1 MVYRCGETL
10 QWALLSF
17 LEIPQYPNTS
27 PDKRSGTAISTLA
40 QDLINRLGFRSKS
53 SPTMETRFTRR
64 RPMRSPEEGAPT
76 GAGPGTGDR
85 ASGQRLED
93 DEVQERPSR
102 QRAQP
107 VNYTQYRQGSD
118 RHHPGNAAPANDAA
132 TDRRQSLTLAGRPR
146 QRIMWTREM
155 NMYVIRCHY
164 VCTRLETDMSGRS
177 RMLDMFNER
186 FPRYANQ
193 IDRNKLY
200 TRRRAIL
207 TNNMLTAAELDT
219 IKLEVQRELWS
230 TGNRSSD
237 MSRRSSVGLD
247 LTVDMP
253 VEEPAEE
260 LATPEPTVSLEQQLR
275 DELAFHMDA
284 AVTQFRGT
292 DPLSRHR
299 IPKLQYTY
307 RLTNAVSILNRD
319 ILSQYSEVVQN
330 LEELQCMV
338 YCAAVTV
345 VRTLG
350 LRTYPQEILDTHV
363 QRLSALAKRMRRYS
377 ECSKRKEQNRMF
389 RTNEREFYNHI
400 QNRTDYSEGLPEI
413 GEVTQFWANLW
424 ENPAQHNNNG
434 MWLVEEEEYSGGI
447 ERMPVVAVSAQDIR
461 EATRYTRNWA
471 APGPDFVH
479 NFWYKKFSTVHGRIA
494 DCFNRVL
501 RDPQELPEFIT
512 KGVTYLLPK
521 DRNTADPAKYRPIT
535 CLSSLYKVLS
545 SVITR
550 KIQDHCDANQVM
562 TEEQKGCRKNTQG
575 CKDQVIID
583 AVIVGQA
590 SRKQR
595 NLGMAYIDYKKAYDS
610 VPHPYLIKVLE
621 LYKIDDGVIRLMQ
634 HAMGRWNTSLHVTD
648 GATVLR
654 SRTISIR
661 RGIFQG
667 DTFSPLWFCLA
678 MNPLSRALNRC
689 SYGYQLKSGTT
700 STTVTHTFY
709 MDDLK
714 LFAETKEK
722 LQLLLQLV
730 STFSNDICM
739 EFGIDKCRLVNLHR
753 GKVVDADS
761 FRINER
767 EEIRCMVEGESY
779 KYLGFLQLKD
789 RTVVYGPASTAL
801 HGRPS
806 PYHASVCEPTA
817 GLRCMTP
824 LARAMVEHRHR
835 TDVAGSQCTVPL
847 GPYADR

>member
-1 MVYRCGETL
+1 
-10 QWALLSF
+10 
-17 LEIPQYPNTS
+17 
-27 PDKRSGTAISTLA
+27 
-40 QDLINRLGFRSKS
+40 
-53 SPTMETRFTRR
+53 METRFTRR

-118 RHHPGNAAPANDAA
+118 RHHQGNAAPANDAA

-155 NMYVIRCHY
+155 NMYVIGCHY
-164 VCTRLETDMSGRS
+164 VCTRLETDVSGRS

-193 IDRNKLY
+193 LDRNKLY

-207 TNNMLTAAELDT
+207 SNNMLTAAELDT

-230 TGNRSSD
+230 TENRSSD

-319 ILSQYSEVVQN
+319 ILPQYSEVVQN
-330 LEELQCMV
+330 LEKLQCMV
-338 YCAAVTV
+338 YCAAVAV

-350 LRTYPQEILDTHV
+350 LRTYPQGNDESRTRPSKQNPAWMRRLESRVASLRAKICRLTQYTRENRSRRLVRQVAEIVKPAELRDLSEPNLTEIVDTHV

-389 RTNEREFYNHI
+389 RTNERKFYNHI
-400 QNRTDYSEGLPEI
+400 QNRNPDYSEGLPEI

-424 ENPAQHNNNG
+424 ENPAQHNNDG

-447 ERMPVVAVSAQDIR
+447 ECMPAVAVSAQDIR

-501 RDPQELPEFIT
+501 RDPQELHGFIT

-521 DRNTADPAKYRPIT
+521 DRNIADPAKYRPIT

-550 KIQDHCDANQVM
+550 KIQDLCDANQVM

-590 SRKQR
+590 SQKQK

-654 SRTISIR
+654 SRTNSIR

-667 DTFSPLWFCLA
+667 DTLDTV
-678 MNPLSRALNRC
+678 NR
-689 SYGYQLKSGTT
+689 T
-700 STTVTHTFY
+700 ST
-709 MDDLK
+709 L
-714 LFAETKEK
+714 
-722 LQLLLQLV
+722 
-730 STFSNDICM
+730 
-739 EFGIDKCRLVNLHR
+739 
-753 GKVVDADS
+753 DS
-761 FRINER
+761 CN
-767 EEIRCMVEGESY
+767 
-779 KYLGFLQLKD
+779 
-789 RTVVYGPASTAL
+789 
-801 HGRPS
+801 
-806 PYHASVCEPTA
+806 
-817 GLRCMTP
+817 
-824 LARAMVEHRHR
+824 
-835 TDVAGSQCTVPL
+835 
-847 GPYADR
+847 